1 MFLLTCYKGSCTL
14 FFFLLFDSKCPK
26 DTQVLFDCI
35 LLTISDV
42 EQHFHNSVGH
52 FCVFFGECSI
62 EIFVSLMVFFFT
74 VSLFKFLNFVYES
87 LLDM

>member
-1 MFLLTCYKGSCTL
+1 MLSVMAHILDCVSTNMLQGFLYTFF
-14 FFFLLFDSKCPK
+14 FFFLLFGSKCPK

-62 EIFVSLMVFFFT
+62 EIFVSLMD
-74 VSLFKFLNFVYES
+74 FLLLVCSNF
-87 LLDM
+87 